1 MGARREEALGSHL
14 KSSAWFRQ
22 YSFWGWQDS
31 LDYSSLVSLPSRLAR
46 GRGPAAQTRPSTWR
60 RSSVQPLW
68 RAATKQMARNERLRF
83 PCVPLHVHAPWCPC
97 LPGGSVCDR

>member
-46 GRGPAAQTRPSTWR
+46 GRGPAAQTRPHIPQLLRSER
-60 RSSVQPLW
+60 RS
-68 RAATKQMARNERLRF
+68 KQR
-83 PCVPLHVHAPWCPC
+83 PLHT
-97 LPGGSVCDR
+97 S